1 MGDAQT
7 LRHTSDALLAQLSQL
22 EELERTKRELEPG
35 SRAQLRLARRVES
48 LARKVLN
55 TAGQQT
61 DVVEA
66 IAETTDGSDP
76 LTAREPHVIL
86 AEWREAERTMEAAP
100 PGTPEWQTA
109 RGDVDRLRQEY
120 RRAFTERGRRD

>member
-7 LRHTSDALLAQLSQL
+7 LRHTSDALLEQLSQL

-35 SRAQLRLARRVES
+35 SPAQVRLARRVES
-48 LARKVLN
+48 LARKVLS

-66 IAETTDGSDP
+66 LAETTEGTSP
-76 LTAREPHVIL
+76 VATREPHIVL
-86 AEWREAERTMEAAP
+86 AEWREAERSMERER
-100 PGTPEWQTA
+100 PGTQGWEKA
-109 RGDVDRLRQEY
+109 RTDVERLRQEY

>member
-1 MGDAQT
+1 VADAQAI
-7 LRHTSDALLAQLSQL
+7 RHTSDALLAQLSQL

-35 SRAQLRLARRVES
+35 SPAQLRLTRRVES

-61 DVVEA
+61 DLVEA
-66 IAETTDGSDP
+66 IAEMQDGTDSL
-76 LTAREPHVIL
+76 LTREPHVIL
-86 AEWREAERTMEAAP
+86 AEWREAERSMEREQS
-100 PGTPEWQTA
+100 GTPAWETA
-109 RGDVDRLRQEY
+109 RADVDRLRQEY